1 MRCERPD
8 GTFYGTAG
16 QCRLGVQNEERAW
29 FDRESKRWPQHAAA
43 LEKLA
48 EKVADLPDDQR
59 KVINAAMAVQLSAE
73 GLRKNWEGEGG
84 EVIAKG
90 KGGRAYTEE
99 ESAEAM
105 GKQINGWNKLIDS
118 GVPTT
123 VVLRNGQRIEPPEH
137 VVPEV
142 KQSSGQ
148 AGYRV
153 VEDGKPGTKLSI
165 TKEKGVYA
173 QNRATKADS
182 DRVIHTISDFRAAQ
196 QKAGK
201 PWPTQELE
209 PRKDIELD
217 ADKIWASLSPSEIR
231 TIGLVGLPK
240 AGGQDKPGAEVYRF
254 LHQPENKHL
263 IEERARGI
271 IERYVAQGGRSGVS
285 GLPIG
290 LPGLKTDP
298 SKGEEKSTVDH
309 FNPISGSKGMTVQEI
324 RKMFDHKGN
333 FLLSEEGPNQARQE
347 NDWGGWV
354 DKKLKTVG
362 APKAAPKPKA
372 ATPTAAPKATTPPGP
387 KQKTPNL
394 TNEQRGSLDM
404 LNGRIAKWADRMNV
418 PVSAVTNDEDL
429 LRMAL
434 GSKMGTWKSLT
445 SRV

>member
-1 MRCERPD
+1 VRCERKD

-16 QCRLGVQNEERAW
+16 RCRLGVQNEERAW

-48 EKVADLPDDQR
+48 EKVADLPESQR
-59 KVINAAMAVQLSAE
+59 KVLNDAMAVQLSAE

-84 EVIAKG
+84 EVVAKG
-90 KGGRAYTEE
+90 RGGRAYTEE
-99 ESAEAM
+99 ESAEAL
-105 GKQINGWNKLIDS
+105 GRQINGWNKLIDS
-118 GVPTT
+118 GAPTT
-123 VVLRNGQRIEPPEH
+123 VVLRNGQRVDPPET

-173 QNRATKADS
+173 QNRANKSDS
-182 DRVIHTISDFRAAQ
+182 DRVIHTINDFRAAQ
-196 QKAGK
+196 TKAGK
-201 PWPTQELE
+201 PWPAQELE

-217 ADKIWASLSPSEIR
+217 PDKIWASLSAGDIR
-231 TIGLVGLPK
+231 NIALVGLPK
-240 AGGQDKPGAEVYRF
+240 AGGQDRPGAEVFRF
-254 LHQPENKHL
+254 LTQPENQRL
-263 IEERARGI
+263 VEERARGI

-285 GLPIG
+285 GMPINI
-290 LPGLKTDP
+290 PGLKPDP
-298 SKGEEKSTVDH
+298 AKGEEKSTVDH
-309 FNPISGSKGMTVQEI
+309 FNPISGSKGMSVPEI

-362 APKAAPKPKA
+362 APTPKA
-372 ATPTAAPKATTPPGP
+372 KTQSSTPPAP

-394 TNEQRGSLDM
+394 TAEQRGTLDM
-404 LNGRIAKWADRMNV
+404 LNGRIAKQAKEMKV
-418 PVSAVTNDEDL
+418 PVSVITSDEDF

-434 GSKMGTWKSLT
+434 GGKVGAWKQLS